1 MILGGQHFLKA
12 LYELRSSRLKNGE
25 RESDLPNSLSVASME
40 LVKQGAPYGLRAW
53 LAGRH
58 QRMQSA
64 SEAATLSDFFN
75 LCLDVAKDR
84 QADCIRRGYNAPD
97 RCVFVDS
104 EVWTLL
110 ERSGLKG
117 EDEEKKDEIAIPGIS
132 TDVAAEQK
140 KKRVCP
146 PPRPGTYR
154 DPGSS
159 PPPFCLQTIF
169 QFADDASSE
178 PVPQLRHVCK
188 PDC

>member
-1 MILGGQHFLKA
+1 VILGGQHFLKA

-25 RESDLPNSLSVASME
+25 RESDLPNSLRVASME

-117 EDEEKKDEIAIPGIS
+117 EDEEKK
-132 TDVAAEQK
+132 
-140 KKRVCP
+140 R
-146 PPRPGTYR
+146 
-154 DPGSS
+154 
-159 PPPFCLQTIF
+159 
-169 QFADDASSE
+169 
-178 PVPQLRHVCK
+178 
-188 PDC
+188 